1 MVYLLT
7 YLAGLPYHGSPLMFS
22 TWPRPT
28 RPRNPSTL
36 MLGGLHPLLE
46 GRGQVAASLGVDG
59 PKNDRGNPLHL
70 NGAFWERDDP
80 NH

>member
-1 MVYLLT
+1 
-7 YLAGLPYHGSPLMFS
+7 
-22 TWPRPT
+22 
-28 RPRNPSTL
+28 